1 VENLIAASAKRLGM
15 TRQPIERKTV
25 VERLLFPMI
34 NEGARILE
42 EGIALRP
49 GDIDVIWIYGYGFP
63 LWRGGPMF
71 YADTVGLS
79 YVRDRLREFASQAGD
94 KRHEPAPLLD
104 KLASEGRG
112 FGSLTKA

>member
-1 VENLIAASAKRLGM
+1 M
-15 TRQPIERKTV
+15 
-25 VERLLFPMI
+25 FPMI

-42 EGIALRP
+42 EGVALRA

-71 YADTVGLS
+71 YADTIGLS
-79 YVRDRLREFASQAGD
+79 YIRDHLREFAKQAGD
-94 KRHEPAPLLD
+94 RRHEPAPLLD
-104 KLASEGRG
+104 RLASEGRG

>member
-1 VENLIAASAKRLGM
+1 M
-15 TRQPIERKTV
+15 TRKPLDRKTI
-25 VERLLFPMI
+25 VERLIFPMI

-42 EGIALRP
+42 EGVALRA

-71 YADTVGLS
+71 YADTTGLS
-79 YVRDRLREFASQAGD
+79 YIRDRLREFAQQTGD
-94 KRHEPAPLLD
+94 KRHEPASLLD
-104 KLASEGRG
+104 TLASESRT